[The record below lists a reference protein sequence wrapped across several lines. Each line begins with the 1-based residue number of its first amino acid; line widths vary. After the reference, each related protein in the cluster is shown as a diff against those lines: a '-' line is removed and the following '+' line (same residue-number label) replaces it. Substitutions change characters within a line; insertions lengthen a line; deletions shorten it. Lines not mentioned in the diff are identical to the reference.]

1 MWDTLDAEYTA
12 SPRAAVDDLELEPTR
27 HVGDDEG
34 LGRCQ
39 SAELAGSTIEEAP
52 PTALGLRPCRRGGV
66 TMPEL
71 AEPSDKPVAP
81 RRALQ
86 AIDLMGPEWDEDAGG
101 HGLSLR

>member
-1 MWDTLDAEYTA
+1 M
-12 SPRAAVDDLELEPTR
+12 ELERTQR
-27 HVGDDEG
+27 VGDDEG
-34 LGRCQ
+34 LGRGE
-39 SAELAGSTIEEAP
+39 SADLAGPSVEEAP

-86 AIDLMGPEWDEDAGG
+86 AIDLMGPEWDEDAGD

>member
-1 MWDTLDAEYTA
+1 MDVESTTPSW
-12 SPRAAVDDLELEPTR
+12 AAVGDLELEPTR
-27 HVGDDEG
+27 RVGADEG
-34 LGRCQ
+34 LGHGE
-39 SAELAGSTIEEAP
+39 SADLVGPTAEEAP
-52 PTALGLRPCRRGGV
+52 PTALGLRPCRRSGV

-86 AIDLMGPEWDEDAGG
+86 AIDLMGPEWDEGAGG